1 MTLSSIDQS
10 GRKMVKLRSSD
21 SNAGAG
27 GSIPMSVQ
35 TRASRAKR
43 TVRRLEA
50 TLALAILSLALFAL
64 SGQAFAHVQDNPTD
78 AQYAPQTQVLPPAP
92 AAVPPVVQAPPGKP
106 KEIQAGLG
114 AGGGGGQPAERVAV
128 PAAASGPSLPFT
140 GLDVAALMVVA
151 LALAGTGVVLR
162 RLVTIGDSE
171 K

>member
-1 MTLSSIDQS
+1 MTLSSIHQS

-27 GSIPMSVQ
+27 CSIPISVQ
-35 TRASRAKR
+35 TRVSRTKR

-50 TLALAILSLALFAL
+50 TLALAILSLAFVVLP
-64 SGQAFAHVQDNPTD
+64 GQAFAGDRCSDATS
-78 AQYAPQTQVLPPAP
+78 AQYANETQQCLA
-92 AAVPPVVQAPPGKP
+92 
-106 KEIQAGLG
+106 AGLG

>member
-1 MTLSSIDQS
+1 
-10 GRKMVKLRSSD
+10 
-21 SNAGAG
+21 
-27 GSIPMSVQ
+27 MSVQ

-64 SGQAFAHVQDNPTD
+64 PGQAFAHVQDNPTD
-78 AQYAPQTQVLPPAP
+78 AQYAPPTQVLPPAP

-128 PAAASGPSLPFT
+128 PAASGPSLPFT
-140 GLDVAALMVVA
+140 GLDVAALIVVA